1 MADHL
6 ETFKPVDDVP
16 LGFVTGIPRVGIS
29 HTVPVPTETVPVQ
42 PRVWFPR
49 VAGTVFDETRGA
61 NGTRGYHA
69 LNLIQVMLKTKLIY
83 M

>member
-1 MADHL
+1 MLIQNIDRVRHGYTVGL
-6 ETFKPVDDVP
+6 DF
-16 LGFVTGIPRVGIS
+16 PRV
-29 HTVPVPTETVPVQ
+29 VPVPTETVPVQ
-42 PRVWFPR
+42 PWVRFPW

-69 LNLIQVMLKTKLIY
+69 NLIQVMLKTKLIY